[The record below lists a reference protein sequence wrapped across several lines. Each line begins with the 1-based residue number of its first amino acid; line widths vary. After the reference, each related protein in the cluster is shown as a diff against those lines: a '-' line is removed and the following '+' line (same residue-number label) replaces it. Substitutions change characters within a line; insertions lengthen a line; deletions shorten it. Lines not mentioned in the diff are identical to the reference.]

1 MSINKILRPSS
12 TTKDIN
18 GHTGTVAL
26 RNYQHA
32 SRIFLDGD
40 YRLSPKYGFL
50 FYVEFDFNPMITNIS
65 NTAAQELGMIVKSC
79 SLPKF
84 TIDTK
89 IHNAYNRKNIVQ
101 NKIQY
106 DPVSISFHD
115 DQADNVR
122 NFWYDYYSFFYRD
135 SDYADASYSIIH
147 KYQERPSFE
156 WGYSPRP
163 VGSYNS
169 SNGYQEYQYIQ
180 AIRIYSLYQKNF
192 SEYEL
197 INPIITKFNHGD
209 HQNSE
214 NNLMEHQMTISYETV
229 KYQTGYTTKDTV
241 GGYIDLHY
249 DTVPSPI
256 SPDGGPGI
264 IDNGQGGYTGVPDA
278 IIDLASINLKTDGG
292 TVIPGSSYGVLNPA
306 YSFASTV
313 GPLIRLNSGAGT
325 NSGGFSLPAL
335 GSLTSGISNSN
346 ITGQLIQQATV
357 SLAGTVASTLA
368 GGVVKGFTDGL
379 GPNGTAIVSLAASA
393 IANPS
398 AALKTVTNMAVK
410 FAMGAITQG
419 INSLATK
426 AGTAIANTISSGI
439 GSLNTSLAFGGAST
453 LTAGISNSVSNAFG
467 DLSRN
472 LTISADYLLNAPAG
486 MSYDQFSFNYFGD

>member
-1 MSINKILRPSS
+1 MSINNILRPSS
-12 TTKDIN
+12 TTHDIN
-18 GHTGTVAL
+18 GHAGRVTL

-50 FYVEFDFNPMITNIS
+50 FYVEFDFNPMITNVS

-135 SDYADASYSIIH
+135 SDYADSSYSIIH

-209 HQNSE
+209 HQNGE

-229 KYQTGYTTKDTV
+229 KYQTGYTTRDTV

-249 DTVPSPI
+249 DTTPSPI

-264 IDNGQGGYTGVPDA
+264 IDNGQGGYTGVPDG
-278 IIDLASINLKTDGG
+278 IVDLASINLKTDGG
-292 TVIPGSSYGVLNPA
+292 TVIPGSSYGVLNPG
-306 YSFASTV
+306 YSFGTTAGFVTA
-313 GPLIRLNSGAGT
+313 LNAAAGT
-325 NSGGFSLPAL
+325 NSGGFALPAL
-335 GSLTSGISNSN
+335 GSLTSGISNAN

-357 SLAGTVASTLA
+357 SLAGTVTSTLA
-368 GGVVKGFTDGL
+368 GGVVKGIAQGL
-379 GPNGTAIVSLAASA
+379 GPNGTAIVSLAAQA

-419 INSLATK
+419 VNVLAQK
-426 AGTAIANTISSGI
+426 AGNAIANTISSGI
-439 GSLNTSLAFGGAST
+439 GSLNKSLAFGGSAT
-453 LTAGISNSVSNAFG
+453 LTDGISNSVSNAWS
-467 DLSRN
+467 DLGRN
-472 LTISADYLLNAPAG
+472 LTVTGDYLLNAPAG
-486 MSYDQFSFNYFGD
+486 MSYSTFATGYFGD